1 MVVWEDRGKNLIR
14 VIENS
19 HWKPVGEAFIY
30 ISPSGAVVHN
40 LEEVLRAIGK
50 EKEQAREIYVVF
62 EVLRSIKISLRT
74 YNFLAYLCVQERE
87 SLIDGFWK
95 KCRLNTCSE

>member
-1 MVVWEDRGKNLIR
+1 MATWEDRGKNLIR

-30 ISPSGAVVHN
+30 ISPLGFVVHT

-50 EKEQAREIYVVF
+50 EKEQAREKEAAAKEAANEAKPGEKRKLEEVF
-62 EVLRSIKISLRT
+62 LVRIESVQSQPLNQIQRT
-74 YNFLAYLCVQERE
+74 
-87 SLIDGFWK
+87 SP
-95 KCRLNTCSE
+95 T

>member
-1 MVVWEDRGKNLIR
+1 MLR
-14 VIENS
+14 
-19 HWKPVGEAFIY
+19 Y
-30 ISPSGAVVHN
+30 ISSPGTVVHT
-40 LEEVLRAIGK
+40 LEEVLKAIGK

-74 YNFLAYLCVQERE
+74 FNFVAYLCVQERE